1 MLLFCHGCTTTIQLK
16 VVGNQKVVGS
26 GMCQSVERCKHVKSQ
41 ANTDVFQARQ
51 VTAGIYIC
59 TTCVGNNRS
68 RDGRG
73 GKPGRNRWCATTGP
87 PQTLRR
93 QAQRLSRF
101 GGRAARSGRLDA
113 EEVVVGGA
121 VGGKLDGTC
130 RGRPA
135 MSAAAP
141 GPVAPAQRGVPC
153 AAAVEV
159 ARASSAT

>member
-1 MLLFCHGCTTTIQLK
+1 MHAK
-16 VVGNQKVVGS
+16 AS
-26 GMCQSVERCKHVKSQ
+26 
-41 ANTDVFQARQ
+41 
-51 VTAGIYIC
+51 IYIC

-68 RDGRG
+68 RDSRG
-73 GKPGRNRWCATTGP
+73 GKHSRNRWRATTGP

-101 GGRAARSGRLDA
+101 GGRVAQRGRLDA
-113 EEVVVGGA
+113 EEVVAGGA

-130 RGRPA
+130 RGHPA
-135 MSAAAP
+135 LSAAAR

-153 AAAVEV
+153 AAAVQV

>member
-1 MLLFCHGCTTTIQLK
+1 
-16 VVGNQKVVGS
+16 
-26 GMCQSVERCKHVKSQ
+26 VERCKHVKSQ
-41 ANTDVFQARQ
+41 ANTGVFQARQ
-51 VTAGIYIC
+51 ATVGIYIC
-59 TTCVGNNRS
+59 TTDVGNNRS

-93 QAQRLSRF
+93 LAQRLSRF

-130 RGRPA
+130 YVGGGARTGGACATGRPL
-135 MSAAAP
+135 
-141 GPVAPAQRGVPC
+141 RGGC
-153 AAAVEV
+153 AGG
-159 ARASSAT
+159 